1 MISIVPVVEGD
12 GDASALPELLNR
24 IISTKFNRYDIV
36 VAEGKS
42 KVVKANGLDKLK
54 NKLEKFLLH
63 AQNKPKCG
71 AILILVDADTECPVT
86 LAQHFSQ
93 RCEQIG
99 ARYPIQVVCA
109 YRTYESWFLASLDT
123 IRGNHGIASTAVLPC
138 DAENVPSPKQWL
150 TRQMPAGQAYKETTH
165 QASLSQKIDLDL
177 AYRNSRSFRR
187 LCHAIEQLL
196 EVM

>member
-1 MISIVPVVEGD
+1 MITIVPVVEGD

-86 LAQHFSQ
+86 LAQHFSH
-93 RCEQIG
+93 R
-99 ARYPIQVVCA
+99 
-109 YRTYESWFLASLDT
+109 
-123 IRGNHGIASTAVLPC
+123 
-138 DAENVPSPKQWL
+138 
-150 TRQMPAGQAYKETTH
+150 
-165 QASLSQKIDLDL
+165 
-177 AYRNSRSFRR
+177 
-187 LCHAIEQLL
+187 
-196 EVM
+196 

>member
-63 AQNKPKCG
+63 AQNKPKCA

-86 LAQHFSQ
+86 LAQQFSQ

-99 ARYPIQVVCA
+99 TRCPIQVVCA

-123 IRGNHGIASTAVLPC
+123 IRGNHGIASTAILSC
-138 DAENVPSPKQWL
+138 DAEEIPNPKQWL
-150 TRQMPAGQAYKETTH
+150 THQMPDGQAY
-165 QASLSQKIDLDL
+165 
-177 AYRNSRSFRR
+177 
-187 LCHAIEQLL
+187 
-196 EVM
+196 